1 MTAKEATYNDAQI
14 ADRLRD
20 LEGWSYQGGVIQR
33 VFKTTGFPMT
43 LMLVNAIGYL
53 AESADHHPDMLVK
66 WGSVG
71 VALSTH
77 SAGGITDKD
86 FALARA
92 VQDLVGR
99 AISEY

>member
-1 MTAKEATYNDAQI
+1 MTAKDSAYTDAQV
-14 ADRLRD
+14 AERLRGLD
-20 LEGWSYQGGVIQR
+20 GWTFEDGMIRR
-33 VFKTTGFPMT
+33 VYKTTGFPMT

-66 WGSVG
+66 WGSVA

-86 FALARA
+86 FSLARRID
-92 VQDLVGR
+92 DLVAR
-99 AISEY
+99 SAS